1 MTSVT
6 LTEQT
11 YELLERRAR
20 AVAQTPDQVAD
31 QLLRQQLTPKHAYI
45 EVVEKAGGPEAVI
58 RGTRVA
64 VRHIVGYIRQ
74 GETAESIVA
83 DILPSLTLAQVY
95 DALSYYH
102 DHPDEIEQAILENSE
117 EYAKEYWRKQWG
129 EERYRKIF
137 RQTEA

>member
-1 MTSVT
+1 MTIVT

-11 YELLERRAR
+11 YELLQRRAA
-20 AVAQTPDQVAD
+20 AVSQTPDQVAD

-45 EVVEKAGGPEAVI
+45 EVMEKAGGPEAVI
-58 RGTRVA
+58 RGTRIA
-64 VRHIVGYIRQ
+64 VRHIVGYIRL
-74 GETAESIVA
+74 GETPESIVT

-102 DHPDEIEQAILENSE
+102 DHPEEIEQAILENSE
-117 EYAKEYWRKQWG
+117 EYVKEYWRQQWG

-137 RQTEA
+137 KQTEA